1 VVCPHC
7 QAAVPESHENCFR
20 SGKGHFSMTER
31 AILDDRYQVIK
42 SLGRGG
48 MGMVILVVDFALDGM
63 PK

>member
-1 VVCPHC
+1 
-7 QAAVPESHENCFR
+7 
-20 SGKGHFSMTER
+20 MTER